1 MKKFK
6 TLSIILV
13 FAFVLVALTSC
24 FTTNTVLD
32 SRKVDS
38 PIPIAEPNNFKVA
51 GSLEKTF
58 DIRYRAFTNT
68 QKPSD
73 AELLEKIVKQT
84 QKKFG
89 QAAIPGDIIF
99 TRILRDRTDM
109 FALIP
114 GSGVNFSDM
123 SYKIKATWNVY
134 VPI

>member
-1 MKKFK
+1 MKNGKK
-6 TLSIILV
+6 LTILLV
-13 FAFVLVALTSC
+13 FTIVLFALTGC

-32 SRKVDS
+32 SREVAS
-38 PIPIAEPNNFKVA
+38 PIEIAEPDNFKVT
-51 GSLEKTF
+51 GSMEKTF
-58 DIRYRAFTNT
+58 DIKYRVFSNT

-73 AELLEKIVKQT
+73 EELLQKIVKQT
-84 QKKFG
+84 QKKYG
-89 QAAIPGDIIF
+89 ASAIPGDIIF
-99 TRILRDRTDM
+99 TRILRDKTDM